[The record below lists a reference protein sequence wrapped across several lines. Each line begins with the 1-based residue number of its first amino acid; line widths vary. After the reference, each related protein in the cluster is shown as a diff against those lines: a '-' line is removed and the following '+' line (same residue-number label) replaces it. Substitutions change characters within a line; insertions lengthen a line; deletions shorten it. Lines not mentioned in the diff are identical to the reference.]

1 MKISEYIWDLKYRF
15 KDTDGVPKEATI
27 PDTHRR
33 IATALAKA
41 EQPADQDMWAEKF
54 FDALGNF
61 KFLPAGR
68 ITAGAGTEREV
79 TLFNCYVMGTLDDSM
94 RGIFSGLQEAALTMQ
109 QGGGIGY
116 DFSPIRPKGAEV
128 IKVGADASGPLSF
141 MDVWDAMCRTVM
153 SAGSRRGA
161 MMATM
166 ICDHPDIEAFI
177 MAKKDPTKLRMF
189 NLSVLCTDAF
199 MAAVK
204 DDADWSLR
212 HDAPKRANQE
222 PGADGKYHYET
233 VKARDIWQLIMRN
246 TYDHAEP
253 GVIFIDRINKA
264 NNLRAIEYISATNP
278 CGEQPLPPYGA
289 CLLGSIN
296 LVTMIIRAFQKD
308 AVINYDLLRET
319 TRMAI
324 RMLDNAIDVSLFPL
338 PQQAEEAKNKRR
350 IGLGVTGV
358 ADAMMMCGIRY
369 GSDTA
374 AKWLDDVMATI
385 SKYAYHES
393 IHLAIEKGPF
403 PLFNADDYLA
413 DGTYASTQP
422 DDVQAL
428 IRKYGIRN
436 SHLLS
441 IAPTGTISLYAGN
454 ISSGIEPVFRPEH
467 DRNILN
473 PDGSKSVH
481 HVVDYAIEMWRRV
494 GPNDGSGLLANPF
507 PPAYVDVSTLT
518 PEEHITMQAV
528 AQRWVDTSISKTI
541 NLPETIPFDQFEQV
555 YWMAYNLGCKG
566 CTTYRPNDVTG
577 SILIDPDKKAPT
589 NEPIEVPD
597 VLSGV
602 RYKIKFGAME
612 HALYVHI
619 NDHEKR
625 PFEIFFNSKDVAH
638 QAWMA
643 ALSRMTS
650 AVFRRG
656 GDISFVIEEL
666 QAIHDPIGGGWWKG
680 KHVPSIQAA
689 IGNVIA
695 QHMGLTFTK
704 DELQY
709 ANEMV
714 RPKGA
719 LCPKCQQHTIIK
731 EEGCEKCTNCDYNKC
746 A

>member
-1 MKISEYIWDLKYRF
+1 MNISEYVWGLKYRF
-15 KDTDGVPKEATI
+15 KDADGIPKEATI

-41 EQPADQDMWAEKF
+41 EKDTDQEMWGQKF
-54 FDALGNF
+54 FDTLGNF

-79 TLFNCYVMGTLDDSM
+79 TLFNCYVMGTLTDSM
-94 RGIFSGLQEAALTMQ
+94 RGIFGGLQEAALTMQ

-128 IKVGADASGPLSF
+128 VKVGADASGPLSF

-166 ICDHPDIEAFI
+166 ICNHPDIFRFI
-177 MAKKDPTKLRMF
+177 EAKKDATKLRMF
-189 NLSVLCTDAF
+189 NLSVLCTDDF

-204 DDADWSLR
+204 ADDDWSLR
-212 HDAPKRANQE
+212 HSAPKRAGQE
-222 PGADGKYHYET
+222 PGADGMYHYET
-233 VKARDIWQLIMRN
+233 VKARDIWQKIMRN

-253 GVIFIDRINKA
+253 GVIFVDRINRT

-296 LVTMIIRAFQKD
+296 LVTMISNAYRKSAGIS
-308 AVINYDLLRET
+308 YDLLRET

-338 PQQAEEAKNKRR
+338 PQQAEEARNKRR

-358 ADAMMMCGIRY
+358 ADALMMCGIRY
-369 GSDTA
+369 GSNEA
-374 AKWLDDVMATI
+374 AQWLDDVMAAI
-385 SKYAYHES
+385 SEYAYRES
-393 IHLAIEKGPF
+393 ISLAIEKGPF
-403 PLFNADDYLA
+403 PLFNADQYLA
-413 DGTYASTQP
+413 EGTYASGQP

-428 IRKYGIRN
+428 IRKHGIRN

-454 ISSGIEPVFRPEH
+454 ISSGIEPVFRAEYE
-467 DRNILN
+467 RKILN
-473 PDGSKSVH
+473 PDGSHSIIP
-481 HVVDYAIEMWRRV
+481 VVDYAIEMWRDLKI
-494 GPNDGSGLLANPF
+494 NDNPF
-507 PPAYVDVSTLT
+507 PPAYADVSTLT

-541 NLPETIPFDQFEQV
+541 NLPESISFEDFEQV
-555 YWMAYNLGCKG
+555 YWMAFNRGCKG
-566 CTTYRPNDVTG
+566 CTTYRPNAVTG
-577 SILIDPDKKAPT
+577 SILIAADEKKKAM

-619 NDHEKR
+619 NDHEGR

-656 GDISFVIEEL
+656 GDVSFVIEEL

-695 QHMGLTFTK
+695 QHMGHHPASYDPDTPMPQGPL
-704 DELQY
+704 
-709 ANEMV
+709 
-714 RPKGA
+714 GG
-719 LCPKCQQHTIIK
+719 LCPKCQQRALIK
-731 EEGCEKCTNCDYNKC
+731 KEGCEECTNCDYNKC